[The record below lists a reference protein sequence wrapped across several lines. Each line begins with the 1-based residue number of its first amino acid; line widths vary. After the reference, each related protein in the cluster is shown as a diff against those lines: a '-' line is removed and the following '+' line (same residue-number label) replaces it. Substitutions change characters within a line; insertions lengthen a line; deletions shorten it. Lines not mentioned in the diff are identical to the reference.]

1 MPTVDVIDINRQKV
15 GEVELKPEV
24 FAVEGKEHLLQEVVT
39 MQLANRRRGT
49 ASTKTMSEVSGSNA
63 KPWRQKGTGRAR
75 AGHKRSPLWRGGGIS
90 FGPKPRDYAY
100 TVPKKVRRAA
110 LRVALSSKVREN
122 QFLVVDRVAVEN
134 PKTREVVALLE
145 RLGVSGKVLFLLP
158 EIDRNFALAVRNLPQ
173 AKALKVEAMNVYD
186 LLYYDQIIS
195 PVEAVSKIEGAL
207 SR

>member
-15 GEVELKPEV
+15 GEVALKPEV

-49 ASTKTMSEVSGSNA
+49 ASTKTMSEVSGSNV

-100 TVPKKVRRAA
+100 SVPKKVRRAA

-173 AKALKVEAMNVYD
+173 TKALKVEAMNVYD

-195 PVEAVSKIEGAL
+195 PLEAVSKIEGVL

>member
-24 FAVEGKEHLLQEVVT
+24 FAVEGKEHLLQEVVR
-39 MQLANRRRGT
+39 MQLANRRKGT
-49 ASTKTMSEVSGSNA
+49 ASTKTISEVSGSNV

-75 AGHKRSPLWRGGGIS
+75 AGHRRSPLWRGGGIV

-100 TVPKKVRRAA
+100 VVPKKVRRAA
-110 LRVALSSKVREN
+110 LRVALSSKVRAS
-122 QFLVVDRVAVEN
+122 QFLVVDRVAVER
-134 PKTREVVALLE
+134 PKTREVVALLKH
-145 RLGVSGKVLFLLP
+145 LGISGKVLFLLP
-158 EIDRNFALAVRNLPQ
+158 EIDPNFALAVRNLPG

-195 PVEAVSKIEGAL
+195 PLEAVSQIEEVL